1 MIQLHRITCN
11 LWLVHYIPLAKNAV
25 DNIKGKKEQQ
35 IEIIWF

>member
-1 MIQLHRITCN
+1 MNQLPRVTCN

-25 DNIKGKKEQQ
+25 DNKKGKKKKQ